1 MSSESN
7 SASIIAENNNKYIPS
22 PPQELLNQVY
32 DYLLENLPKCYWNQ
46 SVSINCGS
54 QVAHSHSSLFNKV
67 LALNTTEFMNSE
79 AQNQYQT
86 FDITY
91 KVLIHFFIIIFKTFN

>member
-1 MSSESN
+1 MSSQSN
-7 SASIIAENNNKYIPS
+7 STSIVAGNNNKYIPC
-22 PPQELLNQVY
+22 PPQELLNLVY
-32 DYLLENLPKCYWNQ
+32 DFLLENLPKCYWNQ

-54 QVAHSHSSLFNKV
+54 QVAHSHSLLFNKV
-67 LALNTTEFMNSE
+67 LALNTNDFMNCE

-86 FDITY
+86 FDIIY